1 MDVEAWAIIFPFLD
15 VGESI
20 ILANLSN
27 ILKTIAWG

>member
-1 MDVEAWAIIFPFLD
+1 MDVEASAIRFASLD
-15 VGESI
+15 VGERI